1 MSSEIKFGKLKF
13 KRNGVLASGIMGLTG
28 WSMVKVARCGAGG
41 ITTKSISKNIREG
54 HKTPIIQVYKAG
66 LINAVGLSSTG
77 VANSNKEL
85 KIIKNNSDA
94 VIIASIF
101 GSTPK
106 EFAETA
112 EMLDNESYDAIEA
125 NISCPNVESE
135 FGQPFAASS
144 ESAAKV
150 TKEVRKATKKPLIV
164 KLSPNFNNIGEIA
177 KKVESEGADG
187 ITAINSVGPGMLIDI
202 NTFQP
207 KISNKIGGVTGP
219 GIFPI
224 AVRCV
229 YDIYKSVKI
238 PIIGVGGIIS
248 EEDAIQ
254 IILAGASLYSIGTGI
269 LYEGLEIF
277 SKINNGID
285 NYLKEKKLNYKDLI
299 GLAHSF

>member
-28 WSMVKVARCGAGG
+28 WSMVKVAKCGAGG

-77 VANSNKEL
+77 VVNSNKEL

-101 GSTPK
+101 GGTPK
-106 EFAETA
+106 EFSETA
-112 EMLDNESYDAIEA
+112 ELLDNESYDAIEA

-135 FGQPFAASS
+135 FGLPFAACP
-144 ESAAKV
+144 ETAAEV
-150 TKEVRKATKKPLIV
+150 TKAVRKATKKPLII
-164 KLSPNFNNIGEIA
+164 KLSPNFNNLGEIA
-177 KKVESEGADG
+177 KAVEDQGADG

-207 KISNKIGGVTGP
+207 KISNKKGGVTGP

-238 PIIGVGGIIS
+238 PIIG
-248 EEDAIQ
+248 
-254 IILAGASLYSIGTGI
+254 
-269 LYEGLEIF
+269 
-277 SKINNGID
+277 
-285 NYLKEKKLNYKDLI
+285 
-299 GLAHSF
+299 